1 MMNYYSTR
9 DHSFKFPFEHAIY
22 MGPAPDG
29 GLFMPEIVPLVSKHF
44 IETIEQNALREI
56 AFEILRPYISMPD
69 VDLQK
74 ILFNA
79 FSFPA

>member
-1 MMNYYSTR
+1 MKLLQYERITLSNFHLNMQFIWTCS
-9 DHSFKFPFEHAIY
+9 
-22 MGPAPDG
+22 GW

-69 VDLQK
+69 VGSLENT
-74 ILFNA
+74 F
-79 FSFPA
+79 